1 MLTLYFGVFWV
12 MIKHFFI
19 PLIVTHFCMNSTVI
33 SAAKNRQNSPKF
45 QYHSNQQGMFILSFI
60 FVVAVLVGLVLL
72 GLYLVRQDNVITQK
86 FEGKR
91 WNIPAKVYSQPL
103 TLTVGNPLSDDELEN
118 WLNLLTYTPDQN
130 YDNAGTY
137 SKKKWRILYSYPRI

>member
-1 MLTLYFGVFWV
+1 
-12 MIKHFFI
+12 
-19 PLIVTHFCMNSTVI
+19 MNSTVI

-45 QYHSNQQGMFILSFI
+45 QHDSNQQGMFILSFI
-60 FVVAVLVGLVLL
+60 FVVAVLGGLVLL

-103 TLTVGNPLSDDELEN
+103 TLTVGNPLSDD
-118 WLNLLTYTPDQN
+118 
-130 YDNAGTY
+130 
-137 SKKKWRILYSYPRI
+137 